1 MRKRVKKVSTG
12 LYFDSL
18 KHLKNNLSNL
28 VTIELLTLCNSTDLT
43 QYLSLKPV
51 NAKSK
56 LPDMKKVGLIYYNR
70 PSENVFELS
79 EEGLN
84 IYKILKKHKD
94 KFKYPDDLSKNIRA
108 VSSFELI
115 ELLSP
120 NDLEIFKYNILKL
133 LLSYFDTADFIR
145 PYLLLIKV
153 IENNG
158 ISKLNNDILNN
169 ILAQP
174 KLNILNNYIDPL
186 AYEKLEDDLKNE
198 LRRPT
203 SYIRNFLQ
211 TSLIID
217 ENDNII
223 YDRGQVESI
232 ILELEEI
239 DIESLLDP
247 TPSKKNATR
256 SSTLQR
262 EFRTEVLENFNYKCA
277 ITGKPIIIER
287 ENLDE
292 LVILE
297 AAHIIPFSEG
307 GSFSYKNGIS
317 LTPEL
322 HKLFDLGL
330 FTFKYVD
337 DNTLLVI
344 TTTNKNVKDN
354 GILHH
359 ISNRRIDLNN
369 LKKGKPDEIAIEY
382 RSKKII

>member
-28 VTIELLTLCNSTDLT
+28 ITVELLALCDSIDLLS
-43 QYLSLKPV
+43 YSSLKPV

-56 LPDMKKVGLIYYNR
+56 LPDMRKVGLIYYNR

-84 IYKILKKHKD
+84 IYNILRQYKD
-94 KFKYPDDLSKNIRA
+94 GFKYPEDLSKNIPA
-108 VSSFELI
+108 VGSFELI
-115 ELLSP
+115 ELLKS
-120 NDLEIFKYNILKL
+120 NDLEILKYNILKL

-153 IENNG
+153 MENNN
-158 ISKLNNDILNN
+158 ITKLDIDTLNN

-174 KLNILNNYIDPL
+174 KLNILNNYIDPR
-186 AYEKLEDDLKNE
+186 AYDELDDDLKKE

-211 TSLIID
+211 TSMIIN
-217 ENDNII
+217 ENDDII
-223 YDRGQVESI
+223 YDKGQVESI

-247 TPSKKNATR
+247 KPSKKNAAR

-262 EFRTEVLENFNYKCA
+262 EFRNEVLENFNYRCA
-277 ITGKPIIIER
+277 ITGKPIVIER
-287 ENLDE
+287 EKQDRLI
-292 LVILE
+292 ILE

-307 GSFSYKNGIS
+307 GSFSYKNGIP

-330 FTFKYVD
+330 FTFKYID
-337 DNTLLVI
+337 DNTLIVM
-344 TTTNKNVKDN
+344 TTANKNVKDN
-354 GILHH
+354 GILYH
-359 ISNRRIDLNN
+359 ISNKKIDLEK
-369 LKKGKPDEIAIEY
+369 LKKGKPDKIAIEY